1 MLTKVLGNWQAES
14 QSLTA
19 AGQVACNDIL
29 PIVDWIERL
38 LLNREQVLDSAGD
51 KLLGRGSHDLWE
63 AGELSILDSVALHIP
78 HGVLLTSQTGFLLN
92 LLLWSCL
99 PILVLSFALFGSRV
113 HSSTTR
119 LVLLLLALRRL
130 HGWWLCIRRVVSCW
144 LRVRLRL
151 VVLVV
156 VASICTLSLAP
167 IEDGWAAAL
176 SALEGIHFLG
186 GADC

>member
-29 PIVDWIERL
+29 PIVDRIERL

-78 HGVLLTSQTGFLLN
+78 HGVLLTSQTGFLLS
-92 LLLWSCL
+92 LILWSCL

-119 LVLLLLALRRL
+119 LVLLLLALRSYKREKE
-130 HGWWLCIRRVVSCW
+130 
-144 LRVRLRL
+144 
-151 VVLVV
+151 
-156 VASICTLSLAP
+156 T
-167 IEDGWAAAL
+167 D
-176 SALEGIHFLG
+176 
-186 GADC
+186 